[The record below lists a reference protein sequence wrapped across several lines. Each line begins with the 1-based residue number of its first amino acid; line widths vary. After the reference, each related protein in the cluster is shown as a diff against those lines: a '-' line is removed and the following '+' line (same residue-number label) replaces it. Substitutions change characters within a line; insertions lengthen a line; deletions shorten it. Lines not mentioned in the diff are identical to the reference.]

1 MFAAGCHFC
10 KGRCWSLL
18 KIGRCSA
25 EKPGVRSSELNPDHL
40 LAVIGAQDVLKEGD
54 VHIHAWDVLTK
65 EKKTEMQRRAVA
77 FMLARGI
84 GSNNQSKGLLVL
96 HNVLYLN
103 YWSSVRNHR
112 AGSLPPCRHLQL
124 KKQRCFKS
132 YMYVN
137 GAEHRRM
144 GGCIHL
150 YTMWDSRSSP
160 KSVVLTSV
168 EELCCF

>member
-1 MFAAGCHFC
+1 M
-10 KGRCWSLL
+10 
-18 KIGRCSA
+18 
-25 EKPGVRSSELNPDHL
+25 RSSELNPDHL
-40 LAVIGAQDVLKEGD
+40 LLAVIGAQDALKEGD

-124 KKQRCFKS
+124 KKQ
-132 YMYVN
+132 
-137 GAEHRRM
+137 
-144 GGCIHL
+144 
-150 YTMWDSRSSP
+150 
-160 KSVVLTSV
+160 
-168 EELCCF
+168 